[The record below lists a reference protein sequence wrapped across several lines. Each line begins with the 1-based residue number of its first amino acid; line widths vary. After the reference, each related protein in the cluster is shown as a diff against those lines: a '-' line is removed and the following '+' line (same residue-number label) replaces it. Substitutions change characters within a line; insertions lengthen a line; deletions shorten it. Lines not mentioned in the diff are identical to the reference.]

1 MDCAMPSTPATAEA
15 NAPARDPP
23 AGDAPLLALRGL
35 TLDYPGQGE
44 WLPVLRGV
52 DLELRAGECLG
63 VVGESGSGKS
73 QLLLA
78 LLGLSGPGARLAGSA
93 RYRGTELLGAAPAT
107 LAGVR
112 GRRIALVFQDAL
124 SALNPYLTIG
134 SQLREVLAL
143 HLGLGSAAARAR
155 AIELLGCVRL
165 DEPEL
170 CLGQFPHEL
179 SGGMRQRVL
188 LALALAGEPDV
199 LLLDEPTTAL
209 DVTVQ
214 AQLLALLRELRAR
227 TGIAMVFVTH
237 DLGVLAG
244 LADRVA
250 VMYAGRVVEEA
261 PAAQLYAQPL
271 HPYTGGLLRSLP
283 RLDQPLPHSLPCI
296 AGQPPEPGAHPDGC
310 AFAPRCPLVQQRC
323 LQQPPER
330 IVLGARVS
338 CHREDAPTLMHE
350 AWR

>member
-1 MDCAMPSTPATAEA
+1 
-15 NAPARDPP
+15 
-23 AGDAPLLALRGL
+23 
-35 TLDYPGQGE
+35 
-44 WLPVLRGV
+44 
-52 DLELRAGECLG
+52 
-63 VVGESGSGKS
+63 
-73 QLLLA
+73 
-78 LLGLSGPGARLAGSA
+78 
-93 RYRGTELLGAAPAT
+93 
-107 LAGVR
+107 
-112 GRRIALVFQDAL
+112 
-124 SALNPYLTIG
+124 
-134 SQLREVLAL
+134 
-143 HLGLGSAAARAR
+143 
-155 AIELLGCVRL
+155 
-165 DEPEL
+165 
-170 CLGQFPHEL
+170 
-179 SGGMRQRVL
+179 
-188 LALALAGEPDV
+188 
-199 LLLDEPTTAL
+199 
-209 DVTVQ
+209 
-214 AQLLALLRELRAR
+214 
-227 TGIAMVFVTH
+227 
-237 DLGVLAG
+237 VLAG